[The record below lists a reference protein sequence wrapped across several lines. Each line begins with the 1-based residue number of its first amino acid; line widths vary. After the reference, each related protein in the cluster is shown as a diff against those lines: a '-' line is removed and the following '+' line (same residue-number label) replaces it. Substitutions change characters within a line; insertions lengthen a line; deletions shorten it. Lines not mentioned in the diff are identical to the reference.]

1 MSKARIVERLTWY
14 YPTERFNA
22 FMFSGVFLGVIFGF
36 PLTNVV
42 FLLYGL
48 FVVIIILFQGQNYLK
63 LKLYRL
69 TNKPFEQGKNLELF
83 RKCKI
88 LNLVIICGMP
98 FVFIFQLYLSAWTIK
113 AENHIVWAFVVNIF
127 GILEH
132 INHYHRQLSIDNLA
146 DLKYVLRNK
155 KLKIA
160 SLSKDRRD
168 NEI

>member
-1 MSKARIVERLTWY
+1 
-14 YPTERFNA
+14 
-22 FMFSGVFLGVIFGF
+22 
-36 PLTNVV
+36 
-42 FLLYGL
+42 
-48 FVVIIILFQGQNYLK
+48 
-63 LKLYRL
+63 
-69 TNKPFEQGKNLELF
+69 
-83 RKCKI
+83 
-88 LNLVIICGMP
+88 MP